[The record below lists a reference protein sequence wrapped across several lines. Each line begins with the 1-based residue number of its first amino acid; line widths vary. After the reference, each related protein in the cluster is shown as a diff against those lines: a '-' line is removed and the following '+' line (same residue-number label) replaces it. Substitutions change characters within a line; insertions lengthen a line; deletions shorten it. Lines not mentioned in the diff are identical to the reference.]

1 MGKKWYNSNMK
12 DDKPKDELNRAAQFL
27 PFDALGIQRE
37 LSLREER
44 RKKVEKKQLD
54 EERLQHLN
62 AQMQRLSV
70 GTRASVVF
78 YMRGRYLEVQGTVT
92 RINLPLR
99 HIVIGEQ
106 KLLFDDIYDIEI
118 LD

>member
-1 MGKKWYNSNMK
+1 MK

-27 PFDALGIQRE
+27 PFDALGIQHE
-37 LSLREER
+37 LSVREEK

-54 EERLQHLN
+54 EEQQQHLN
-62 AQMQRLSV
+62 AQLQRLSV
-70 GTRASVVF
+70 GTKASIVF
-78 YMRGRYLEVQGTVT
+78 YMRGHYLEVRGTVT
-92 RINLPLR
+92 KINLPLR

-118 LD
+118 ID

>member
-1 MGKKWYNSNMK
+1 MK

-27 PFDALGIQRE
+27 PFDALGIQHE
-37 LSLREER
+37 LALREER

-54 EERLQHLN
+54 EERQQHLN
-62 AQMQRLSV
+62 TQMQRLSV
-70 GTRASVVF
+70 GTRASIVF
-78 YMRGRYLEVQGTVT
+78 YMRGHYLEVQSTVT
-92 RINLPLR
+92 KINLPLR